1 MTNRDFRD
9 LLDALSAH
17 SVRFLIVGGYAVTFH
32 ARPRFTKDLDVW
44 VEPTADNATRTFQSL
59 AAFGA
64 PLQMHGVTPQDF
76 GTVGTIYQIGL
87 PPNRIDILT
96 AVDGLQFA
104 PCWDRRVKARFGDV
118 DVAYLAREDLI
129 VNKRT
134 VARPQDLEDVR
145 SLEQRRQ

>member
-9 LLDALSAH
+9 LLAALSAH

-44 VEPTADNATRTFQSL
+44 VEPTADNAARAFQAL

-64 PLQMHGVTPQDF
+64 PLQMHGVTVQDF
-76 GTVGTIYQIGL
+76 TTVGTIYQIGL

-104 PCWDRRVKARFGDV
+104 PCWDRRVTAHFGDV

-145 SLEQRRQ
+145 SLERHRQ